1 MITLLEKQPLPSFKG
16 IAFMQ
21 TACLKTAF
29 EGSALSPDIW
39 VQRVAD
45 RVSAVISR
53 WGGRLYISTDNADFD
68 ELKEFI
74 SVVGF
79 SEIFSEK
86 QTALSLGFAPNKE
99 FSVLKRL
106 CRKTAQSD
114 PIPPLKEL
122 YGGLKSGED
131 GDISLPSFEDFA
143 ADVSHRLRHSGGVAI
158 LEEYGAALGFCS
170 PFGGIVNGIA
180 VKKEYRGQ
188 GLGKSLLDNLCSAI
202 GGEIYVA
209 TSSNTAKFYIKNGF
223 SYFEKSVI
231 VRG

>member
-45 RVSAVISR
+45 RVCAVISK
-53 WGGRLYISTDNADFD
+53 WGGRLYISANDPDFE
-68 ELKEFI
+68 ELKNFI
-74 SVVGF
+74 FVIGF

-86 QTALSLGFAPNKE
+86 ETALSLGFDKGEE

-106 CRKTAQSD
+106 CEKTAQPD

-131 GDISLPSFEDFA
+131 GDISLPPFEDFA
-143 ADVSHRLRHSGGVAI
+143 ADVSHRLRHGGGIAV
-158 LEEYGAALGFCS
+158 LDKYGAALGFCS
-170 PFGGIVNGIA
+170 DAGGIINGIS

-188 GLGKSLLDNLCSAI
+188 GFGAKMLNSLCSAI

-223 SYFEKSVI
+223 EPFGTAVI

>member
-39 VQRVAD
+39 VQTVD
-45 RVSAVISR
+45 GKTTAVISK
-53 WGGRLYISTDNADFD
+53 WGGRLYISAKGADFE

-74 SVVGF
+74 FVIGF
-79 SEIFSEK
+79 GDIFTEK
-86 QTALSLGFAPNKE
+86 ATALSLGLDVTEE
-99 FSVLKRL
+99 FSVLSKKCEKRA
-106 CRKTAQSD
+106 KAIA
-114 PIPPLKEL
+114 IPSLSGL
-122 YGGLKSGED
+122 YGGLKEGED
-131 GDISLPSFEDFA
+131 GDISLPSFDDFA
-143 ADVSHRLRHSGGVAI
+143 ADVSHRLRHGGGVAV

-170 PFGGIVNGIA
+170 EAGGIINGIS

-188 GLGKSLLDNLCSAI
+188 GFGAKMLNRLCAAI
-202 GGEIYVA
+202 GGEIFVA

-223 SYFEKSVI
+223 SAFGTAVI
-231 VRG
+231 IRG

>member
-53 WGGRLYISTDNADFD
+53 WGGRLYISADNADFD

-86 QTALSLGFAPNKE
+86 ETALSLGFAPTEE

-122 YGGLKSGED
+122 YDCLKSGED
-131 GDISLPSFEDFA
+131 GDISLPSFDDFA
-143 ADVSHRLRHSGGVAI
+143 ADVSHRLRHGGGVAV

-170 PFGGIVNGIA
+170 EVGGIINGIS

-188 GLGKSLLDNLCSAI
+188 GFGAKMLDRLCSAI
-202 GGEIYVA
+202 GGDIYVA
-209 TSSNTAKFYIKNGF
+209 TSDNTAKFYIKNGF